1 MKWVTILIVDVIVV
15 QASEDL
21 FGNRGVFDFMFLMIV
36 VYLFAVVKISKDH
49 IDLRCTDLH
58 CK

>member
-21 FGNRGVFDFMFLMIV
+21 FGNRSVFDFMFFNDSCI
-36 VYLFAVVKISKDH
+36 FICCCKISKDH
-49 IDLRCTDLH
+49 IDL
-58 CK
+58 KVY